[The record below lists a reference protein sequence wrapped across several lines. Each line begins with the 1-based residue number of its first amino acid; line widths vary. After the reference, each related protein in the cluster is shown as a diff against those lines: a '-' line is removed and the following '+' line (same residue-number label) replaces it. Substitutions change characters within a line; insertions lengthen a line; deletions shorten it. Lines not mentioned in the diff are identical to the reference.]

1 MVRSWK
7 FTSRKVQSQCFLYNG
22 NVLVTGGYDG
32 QYASKSTEII
42 DLSHWTSKK
51 AGDLNVERA
60 SHGMG
65 IVDINGKP
73 KLIVFGGWN
82 GSSCLDSIE
91 EWDDDTYSWS
101 LSTMKLSEA
110 KELFG
115 YCQFPQF

>member
-32 QYASKSTEII
+32 RNQLKSTEII
-42 DLSHWTSKK
+42 ELSNWKSKT
-51 AGDLNVERA
+51 AGNLNVARH

-65 IVDINGKP
+65 IVDINGKS
-73 KLIVFGGWN
+73 KLIVFGGTN
-82 GSSCLDSIE
+82 EYYLDSIE
-91 EWDDDTYSWS
+91 EWDEDTETWS

-110 KELFG
+110 KKQFA
-115 YCQFPQF
+115 YCQLPQF